1 MKKLFL
7 LIICAAFIL
16 SLVSCGGNGDDIS
29 KPDRPPAFSVLQ
41 KQSKL
46 EKHTERGSNASFS
59 QSEFRNFLG
68 EDFGHIT
75 VTELPESTAG
85 TLIFNGKAV
94 MKGQSVPADK
104 LGFLKFVPS
113 ADCNSAEFGF
123 SSDCAGYFGNEFG
136 CVMVFGDGVNTPPV
150 VSDGVLKTVSGITC
164 EGSLNITE
172 PNGDD
177 YTVNVITYPTEGEI
191 KIDSLGKVVYTP
203 DEGFSGNDRMVFTVT
218 DRFGAVSPSTVL
230 SIEVGENPNKLCFED
245 MSENPNHIYAHRM
258 CVNDTMIYR
267 ISDGKYYFDPENKVT
282 KMEFLVMA
290 MNVAGLDAD
299 ITAVADSAVKDDEG
313 LSSGMKGYLSAAAEK
328 GLIRLENGNYSPKNE
343 ITVAEA
349 AYIICEAL
357 KLPKNS
363 ADSAS
368 TDGNGDTFVSVAA
381 AVSAGILSPVGES
394 VDIGATLTKSETAL
408 ILCRIEDYMTENN
421 MKTNEIDNSK
431 G

>member
-7 LIICAAFIL
+7 LFICAAL
-16 SLVSCGGNGDDIS
+16 VLTLVSCDGKGEDIT

-46 EKHTERGSNASFS
+46 EKHTEKGSNASFS
-59 QSEFRNFLG
+59 QSEFLNFLG
-68 EDFGHIT
+68 EELGHIT
-75 VTELPESTAG
+75 VTALPDSSSG
-85 TLIFNGKAV
+85 TLIYNGKAV
-94 MKGQSVPADK
+94 MQGQSIPAEK
-104 LGFLKFVPS
+104 LEFLKFVPN
-113 ADCNSAEFGF
+113 ADCASAEFSF

-136 CVMVFGDGVNTPPV
+136 CVMVFGDGVNSPPA
-150 VSDGVLKTVSGITC
+150 VSDGVIKTVSGISC

-191 KIDSLGKVVYTP
+191 KINSLGEVVYTP

-230 SIEVGENPNKLCFED
+230 SIEVGENPNNLCFED
-245 MSENPNHIYAHRM
+245 MKDDPNHIYAHRM
-258 CVNDTMIYR
+258 CASDTMIYR
-267 ISDGKYYFDPENKVT
+267 VSDGKYYFDPETVVT

-290 MNVAGLDAD
+290 MNVSKLDAE
-299 ITAVADSAVKDDEG
+299 ITAVADSAVKDDTD

-328 GLIRLENGNYSPKNE
+328 GLIRLQNGNFSPKSE

-349 AYIICEAL
+349 SYIICEAL
-357 KLPKNS
+357 DLPMNS

-368 TDGNGDTFVSVAA
+368 ADGAEDTFVTVSA
-381 AVSAGILSPVGES
+381 AVNAGILSLVGDS
-394 VDIGATLTKSETAL
+394 VDVGKTLTKSETAL
-408 ILCRIEDYMTENN
+408 ILCRIEDYMTANN
-421 MKTNEIDNSK
+421 MRSDDN
-431 G
+431 